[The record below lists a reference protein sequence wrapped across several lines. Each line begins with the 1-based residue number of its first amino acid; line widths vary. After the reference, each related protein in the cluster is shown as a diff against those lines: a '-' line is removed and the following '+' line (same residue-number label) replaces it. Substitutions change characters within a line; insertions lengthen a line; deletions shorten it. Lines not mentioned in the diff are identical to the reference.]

1 MSCEGLRKQPWSG
14 SPVNYVL
21 RSGEQVLSQCSW
33 GLEKGTT
40 EQGCPTQ
47 CLLDSQIQIKG
58 SWVEWHFS
66 VVIHALLNWER
77 YQVSYQPKNEFKVF
91 FSAEKNFLFC

>member
-1 MSCEGLRKQPWSG
+1 M
-14 SPVNYVL
+14 
-21 RSGEQVLSQCSW
+21 LSQCSW
-33 GLEKGTT
+33 GLEKGTP

-77 YQVSYQPKNEFKVF
+77 YQVSYQPKNEYKRIF
-91 FSAEKNFLFC
+91 FSAKCQFSFLFGIFVAALLSTWSS

>member
-33 GLEKGTT
+33 GLERGTP

-58 SWVEWHFS
+58 FWVELHFS
-66 VVIHALLNWER
+66 VVIHALSN
-77 YQVSYQPKNEFKVF
+77 
-91 FSAEKNFLFC
+91 